1 MAEIPTFEKITSL
14 PGIVLEDGLA
24 IVRNNRS
31 LYFRL
36 LVKFRNKNS
45 EFQQDFSRAI
55 DNGDYKS
62 ASNLAHNLKGVA
74 ANLGINHLS
83 TLAAMLDEECRQ
95 DSAKIENALNVVTSE
110 IELVINGLGW
120 LPET

>member
-1 MAEIPTFEKITSL
+1 MSASPTFENVKSL

-36 LVKFRNKNS
+36 LTKFRDKNS
-45 EFQQDFSRAI
+45 EFEQTFVKAME
-55 DNGDYKS
+55 NGDYQS

-83 TLAAMLDEECRQ
+83 ILATTLDEECR
-95 DSAKIENALNVVTSE
+95 KEPVEIGIALTDVVSE
-110 IELVINGLGW
+110 IDLIITGLDW
-120 LPET
+120 LCEG